1 MDLAFDGYKTKCI
14 TPAKWAYLWATSSPF
29 IVNEKEPTL
38 LDVDYFLYVLDNGIE
53 EGDVVLSFN
62 RSLGYTKKLNIS
74 YEEGIKIIINSIR
87 VAFRPLNLFP
97 KRQGNTNRKAMF
109 DADWITSLVARVHS
123 VTGESPK
130 KIMNEMSLT
139 AACYYFAQYAR
150 MNGDDTIYKRSEEE
164 ILIAQDRRAVEMIC
178 ERLIE
183 LNVIKR
189 EEYFKYFSIMTTNPE
204 K

>member
-1 MDLAFDGYKTKCI
+1 M
-14 TPAKWAYLWATSSPF
+14 
-29 IVNEKEPTL
+29 
-38 LDVDYFLYVLDNGIE
+38 
-53 EGDVVLSFN
+53 
-62 RSLGYTKKLNIS
+62 SLNYTNKLNIS
-74 YEEGIKIIINSIR
+74 YEEGIKLIINSIR

-97 KRQGNTNRKAMF
+97 KRQTPNNNKIIF
-109 DADWITSLVARVHS
+109 DADWITALVAKVHS
-123 VTGESPK
+123 VTGESPY

-178 ERLIE
+178 QRLIE
-183 LNVIKR
+183 LDVIKK
-189 EEYFKYFSIMTTNPE
+189 EDYFKYFSIMTTNPE

>member
-1 MDLAFDGYKTKCI
+1 MNLAFDGYKTKCI

-29 IVNEKEPTL
+29 IVNGKEPTL

-97 KRQGNTNRKAMF
+97 KRQGNTNRKPMF

-130 KIMNEMSLT
+130 EIMNEMSLT

-183 LNVIKR
+183 LNVIQR
-189 EEYFKYFSIMTTNPE
+189 EEYFKYYKIMTTNPD

>member
-1 MDLAFDGYKTKCI
+1 MELAFNGRKTKPI

-29 IVNEKEPTL
+29 VVTGKEPTL
-38 LDVDYFLYVLDNGIE
+38 IEVDYFLYILDHGVE
-53 EGDVVLSFN
+53 DGDAV
-62 RSLGYTKKLNIS
+62 SLISKSLNYTKTLGMD
-74 YEEGIKIIINSIR
+74 YEEAVKIIINSIH

-97 KRQGNTNRKAMF
+97 KRQTPSRNDVMF

-123 VTGESPK
+123 VTGESPAT
-130 KIMNEMSLT
+130 IMNEMSLT

-183 LNVIKR
+183 LNIIER
-189 EEYFKYFSIMTTNPE
+189 EDYFKYFTTMTTKPD

>member
-189 EEYFKYFSIMTTNPE
+189 EEYFKYLTIMTTNPE